1 MRRIVS
7 ALALMAAM
15 ALPAAAQTAE
25 EMEVDRLLWCSYVL
39 HLASE
44 QMTAPQDSARKDE
57 TAALSAALLVKAQ
70 RLMND
75 LGYTGAQQRYG
86 MVAATDPD
94 GLPGSAKPRHDVN
107 ACSLQ
112 ASV

>member
-1 MRRIVS
+1 MRRIVI
-7 ALALMAAM
+7 AVTLLAAM

-25 EMEVDRLLWCSYVL
+25 ELEVDRLLWCSYVL

-44 QMTAPQDSARKDE
+44 QMTAPQDSARRDE
-57 TAALSAALLVKAQ
+57 TAALSAALLIKAQ
-70 RLMND
+70 ELMTD

-86 MVAATDPD
+86 MVAATDPA
-94 GLPGSAKPRHDVN
+94 GLPCSAKPRYDVN
-107 ACSLQ
+107 VCSIQ